1 MAQTKADAGGPRED
15 PWWKVPARL
24 ASGILK
30 DRRVLV
36 IRPPGRV
43 PMRIRIVVP
52 LLATSLAVAAVTGA
66 YAENDRRGSKH
77 GHRAHQGVRVD
88 LPDRLD
94 LPDGWQPEG
103 IAAGRGRDLYVGS
116 IPTGAVLRLDAR
128 TGQTTPVVPA
138 QAGRA
143 AIGLK
148 LDQRGR
154 LVVAGGPTGKAF
166 IYDARTGADV
176 AQPQLSVPGA
186 ATFVN
191 DVALARGTAY
201 FTDSR
206 RSAIYAVDTRAPGT
220 PRTIELPAIPL
231 EAGNNL
237 NGIVA
242 TEDGRTLLA
251 VQTNAGRLWRIDPA
265 AGTAAQVDLGGP
277 VLTNGDGLLLNGRTL
292 HVVQNRDN
300 QIAVVRLDADYTA
313 GSVVTTIKS
322 TGFDVP
328 TTLTTLR
335 GELYAVNARFGTT
348 DPPSA
353 DYWVT
358 LVRR

>member
-1 MAQTKADAGGPRED
+1 MR
-15 PWWKVPARL
+15 ARFV
-24 ASGILK
+24 
-30 DRRVLV
+30 VL
-36 IRPPGRV
+36 
-43 PMRIRIVVP
+43 

-66 YAENDRRGSKH
+66 TAGTDRHGPERGDGAGAQHGARAE
-77 GHRAHQGVRVD
+77 

-103 IAAGRGRDLYVGS
+103 IAAGRGSSLYVGS

-128 TGQTTPVVPA
+128 TGQTTPVVA
-138 QAGRA
+138 GQAGRA

-148 LDQRGR
+148 LDARGR
-154 LVVAGGPTGKAF
+154 LFVAGGPTGKAF
-166 IYDARTGADV
+166 VYDARTGGDI
-176 AQPQLSVPGA
+176 AQLQLSAPGA
-186 ATFVN
+186 ETFVN
-191 DVALARGTAY
+191 DVALTRGTAY

-206 RSAIYAVDTRAPGT
+206 RSAIYAVDTRPLGT
-220 PRTIELPAIPL
+220 PRAIELPTIPN

-242 TEDGRTLLA
+242 TPDGRTLLA

-265 AGTAAQVDLGGP
+265 GGQAVQVDLGGTA
-277 VLTNGDGLLLNGRTL
+277 LTNGDGLLLAGRTL
-292 HVVQNRDN
+292 YVVQNRLN
-300 QIAVVRLDADYTA
+300 QIAVVRLNEDSTT

-328 TTLTTLR
+328 STIAMLR

-348 DPPSA
+348 DPQPA